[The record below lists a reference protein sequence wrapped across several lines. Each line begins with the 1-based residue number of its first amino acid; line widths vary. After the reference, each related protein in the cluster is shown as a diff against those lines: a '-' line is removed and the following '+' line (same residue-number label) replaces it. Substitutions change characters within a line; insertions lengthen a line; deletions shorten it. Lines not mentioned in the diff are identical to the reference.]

1 MKQKKIF
8 LGAALASLAA
18 ISLASCGASD
28 NGLSVCLA
36 STPDQ
41 VDPALNSAVDG
52 ASYAVHLFGGL
63 VRYVPGTNGSLKLA
77 ADLAESLPTAE
88 KVGEDGKVKYTFKL
102 REGVKFT
109 DGTEIKASDVVK
121 SWNRA
126 ASYTP
131 GENDP
136 AGATDADYN
145 YMFEIIDGYTSLADK
160 SEAGT
165 LTAADYKNFLNVV
178 ADDDARTVSVTLVTD
193 VPYFF
198 ELCAFPAYM
207 VLKNADSLD
216 ATGSWAKNP
225 SQFVGSGAYKLSS
238 FTKDVSLVME
248 KTDTYWDAENVKQ
261 EKLNFV
267 FSDDTSAT
275 LAQYNTGSLAL
286 IDDIDSETIAAKK
299 NDADYHAQGQLGTY
313 YVCWNVN
320 SDMFDAKLGNNE
332 QAKQDVRNAISLL
345 IDRQDIIDNVAMG
358 GQTVSTGFVGSGLT
372 DPAGGEFVDHNG
384 PNEDGKGWT
393 GADNTYDE
401 NVAAALEVLKQ
412 YFTYDEATKKFTD
425 FPTVKYILNTNAG
438 HQAIAEKLK
447 ATLNNF
453 GISMT
458 ISNSEWASFL
468 QTRKKG
474 DFDVARNG
482 WLADYNDPISFL
494 DLWTSNSGNND
505 CQLGKDAAAD
515 FDFYS
520 IDCSTVEGYSELSGT
535 WAETY
540 DTLISSIKNESNTNK
555 RYKLMHKAET
565 LLMSTGCITP
575 IYNYVDNWLQNT
587 KLENVYVSPLGY
599 KYFSW
604 ATYNK

>member
-18 ISLASCGASD
+18 LSLASCGASNSD
-28 NGLSVCLA
+28 LSVCLA

-63 VRYVPGTNGSLKLA
+63 VRYVPGTNGSLKLE
-77 ADLAESLPTAE
+77 ADLAESLPTAQS
-88 KVGEDGKVKYTFKL
+88 VGEDGKVQYTFKL
-102 REGVKFT
+102 REGIKFS

-131 GENDP
+131 DDNSPD
-136 AGATDADYN
+136 GATDADYN
-145 YMFEIIDGYTSLADK
+145 YMFEIIDGYTSLAEK
-160 SEAGT
+160 AEAGT

-178 ADDDARTVSVTLVTD
+178 ADDDARTVKVTLVTD

-207 VLKNADSLD
+207 VLKNADTLD
-216 ATGSWAKNP
+216 SKGSWAKDP
-225 SQFVGSGAYKLSS
+225 SKFVGSGAYKLSS
-238 FTKDVSLVME
+238 FTKDVSLVVE
-248 KTDTYWDAENVKQ
+248 KADTYWDAANVKQ
-261 EKLNFV
+261 EKINFV

-299 NDADYHAQGQLGTY
+299 NDADYHVQGQLGTY

-320 SDMFDAKLGNNE
+320 SNMFNDVLGTNE

-401 NVAAALEVLKQ
+401 NVATAIATLRN
-412 YFTYDEATKKFTD
+412 YFDYDETTKKFTN
-425 FPTVKYILNTNAG
+425 FPTIKYILNTNAG

-447 ATLNNF
+447 ATFNNY
-453 GISMT
+453 GINMT
-458 ISNSEWASFL
+458 IDNSDWASFL
-468 QTRKKG
+468 QTRKQG
-474 DFDVARNG
+474 NFDVARNG

-505 CQLGKDAAAD
+505 CQLGKGDAED

-520 IDCSTVEGYSELSGT
+520 IDCSTIDGYSELSGT
-535 WAETY
+535 WSETY
-540 DTLISSIKNESNTNK
+540 DTLISSIKKESSTEK

-587 KLENVYVSPLGY
+587 KLTDVYVSPLGY
-599 KYFSW
+599 KYFTW
-604 ATYNK
+604 ASYK